1 MTPDSLSL
9 GSFKI
14 HGVRDGFFWLDGGS
28 MFGVVPK
35 VLWQRIYPADG
46 DNRIRLGLNSILI
59 DTGKER
65 LLIDTGIGPDLK
77 RRLREFYSVEREPG
91 LPEAL
96 EPIGYSAG
104 DIDYVINTHL
114 HFDHCGGNTYRSE
127 SGDFV
132 PTFPKAAY
140 VIQKCE
146 WENGLNPSSRDKPS
160 YFDTYFLPLQE
171 HGQLRLVEGDSEIV
185 PGVEVVMA
193 TGHTSGHQCVKVHS
207 QGRIL
212 CFLGDMVPT
221 SGHVGLPY
229 IMSYDLF
236 PQETMENKLRFF
248 EQAMAEDW
256 IVAYNHDPDRF
267 FGRIAQKDGKFVPE
281 DLAET
286 A

>member
-65 LLIDTGIGPDLK
+65 LLVDTGIGPDLK
-77 RRLREFYSVEREPG
+77 RRLREFYSVERKPG

-96 EPIGYSAG
+96 GPIGYSAV

-132 PTFPKAAY
+132 PTFPNAVY
-140 VIQKCE
+140 VIQKSE

-160 YFDTYFLPLQE
+160 YFDSYFLPLQE
-171 HGQLRLVEGDSEIV
+171 HGQLRLVEGDGEIV
-185 PGVEVVMA
+185 SGVEVAMA
-193 TGHTSGHQCVKVHS
+193 TGHTSGHQCVKIRS
-207 QGRIL
+207 QGRTL

-267 FGRIAQKDGKFVPE
+267 FGRIARKDGKFLSE

-286 A
+286 S